1 MKLHIAVDALTP
13 PPFEAAGLQRAFVLH
28 QFILEV
34 SVHHRGITEA
44 YRLELVFISL
54 E

>member
-13 PPFEAAGLQRAFVLH
+13 PPFEAAGLQRAFVFPY
-28 QFILEV
+28 FILEV
-34 SVHHRGITEA
+34 SVHQRGITGA
-44 YRLELVFISL
+44 YRLELVLISL